1 MSTTKQPPTSVNQ
14 EPPAP
19 LPFRWLAA
27 VVLGGVA
34 FVLYWVTLSR
44 GAFPGLPAKSLV
56 WQLQLDVRPWLLDSL
71 WGYLVLGLSHLP
83 GGGVAFWTGI
93 SSAFFG
99 ALCVVLLTLLT
110 MRLRHSVHDPHD
122 PAEVGREAQGR
133 LLAGIVAGLFLVG
146 SIPFWILANRSLP
159 GTFHLLMLLGATF
172 LFSEYQRTGRVGL
185 LHALGLLYGIGI
197 SEFATFWMFAPLAAL
212 LVVRAMLQRAEFSV
226 RVLVRTG
233 LCVLPGLLLYP
244 LNAWWMFQDPG
255 VHLRGFGSLWS
266 VVWYT
271 WRDQW
276 HLIANAPQTSGFLLV
291 MCLTIVPWGILFLMR
306 SKKAPWR
313 HSAWQVFLRALVLA
327 VAVATLF
334 DAAVSP
340 WHYFGMQYL
349 MATPYLIL
357 AVCAGYVAGEFWVM
371 GQTRSHRNAGIGQ
384 PLRRLLAGLSLLLPL
399 VGVAA
404 IVQNYPVA
412 DGRFGTRLEALAN
425 ETLDALDGRD
435 VLLSDGVMDD
445 VLRLRSWERKLPV
458 HIVPL
463 RNTDSQ
469 LYRQYL
475 ALTFNSERQ
484 QSLLYI
490 SFPAFMQEFIAA
502 DENLQRLAAI
512 DYADPLREYGYLAPD
527 RMLYRAEAREQ
538 NIDLPALVARQQP
551 FWAAMEAFAAQ
562 PENAR
567 NPAVGFQQYLLRL
580 TSKVAN
586 NIGCMQV
593 ERGDNAGALATF
605 QQARRLYPDNISAL
619 LNLLTI
625 AQTEKLPASE
635 EYTAQWDEFKER
647 HNLDSRV
654 MWSLAALY
662 GYVYNPGY
670 LVRQGMMWAVSGK
683 PRLAEAEL
691 RHAAGRQGVNAAV
704 KAFLGRAYLHSQ
716 DLQRSAE
723 YYREAT
729 RENPQDARSL
739 LMLAEIA
746 MRDERYDEADEWLQK
761 VEAAGVPA
769 DRLRFERIALVYL
782 RGDAEQ
788 ALQQL
793 LGLVQKE
800 KENVRAWAL
809 LAMLTSDAPD
819 PTLHQRAIK
828 ALKELQGT
836 SADVRLLLAELD
848 IKQQNWPAARDKLEQ
863 LTRTN
868 PRNVRAWELLVE
880 VDFRERKR
888 DLADDH
894 VRSLLTLSPNNYT
907 GNLLLGSLQYARGQF
922 SLAESSYRA
931 ALLVRRDPAALND
944 LAYLL
949 MVNKPAAWGEARA
962 LIEEALAMQPD
973 NRVIFLSTRSELNLR
988 EGRLD
993 EAEDDLQQ
1001 VLTAMPNQAAALLL
1015 AAELYAARAAEL
1027 AAAGDAAAAQRQR
1040 AVALEMAQSLKDR
1053 QNELSLEQ
1061 QQHLHGLLDA
1071 KP

>member
-1 MSTTKQPPTSVNQ
+1 MSNTKQLPTSERQ
-14 EPPAP
+14 EPPRL

-27 VVLGGVA
+27 IGLGGVA
-34 FVLYWVTLSR
+34 LVLYLATLSR

-56 WQLQLDVRPWLLDSL
+56 WQLQLDIRPLLLDSL
-71 WGYLVLGLSHLP
+71 WGYLVWALSYLP
-83 GGGVAFWTGI
+83 GGSVAFWVGV
-93 SSAFFG
+93 SSAVFG
-99 ALCVVLLTLLT
+99 ALCVVLLSLLT
-110 MRLRHSVHDPHD
+110 MRLRYSLHDQHD
-122 PAEVGREAQGR
+122 PAEVRREAQAS
-133 LLAGIVAGLFLVG
+133 LLAGVVAGLFLMG

-159 GTFHLLMLLGATF
+159 GAFHLLLLLSATF
-172 LFSEYQRTGRVGL
+172 LFSEYQRTGRVGFL
-185 LHALGLLYGIGI
+185 YALGLLYGVGI
-197 SEFATFWMFAPLAAL
+197 SEFATFWMFAPLTAL
-212 LVVRAMLQRAEFSV
+212 LVVRAMLQRAEFSM

-244 LNAWWMFQDPG
+244 LNAWWMFQAPG
-255 VHLRGFGSLWS
+255 VSLRGFGSLWS

-291 MCLTIVPWGILFLMR
+291 MCLTVIPWGILFLMR
-306 SKKAPWR
+306 SKKPAWR
-313 HSAWQVFLRALVLA
+313 HSAWQVFLRVLVLA
-327 VAVATLF
+327 VAVATLY

-340 WHYFGMQYL
+340 WHFFGMQYL
-349 MATPYLIL
+349 MATPYVIL
-357 AVCAGYVAGEFWVM
+357 AACAGYVAGEFWVM
-371 GQTRSHRNAGIGQ
+371 GQTREHRNAGIGQ
-384 PLRRLLAGLSLLLPL
+384 PLRRVMAGVGLLLP
-399 VGVAA
+399 VAA
-404 IVQNYPVA
+404 VAALVLNQPVA
-412 DGRFGTRLEALAN
+412 DGRFGSRLERLAD

-435 VLLSDGVMDD
+435 VLLSDGIMDD
-445 VLRLRSWERKLPV
+445 MLRLRAWERGLPV
-458 HIVPL
+458 HVVPL
-463 RNTDSQ
+463 RNTDTQ

-484 QSLLYI
+484 QSLLQI

-502 DENLQRLAAI
+502 DENLRRLASI
-512 DYADPLREYGYLAPD
+512 DFTDPLREYGYLEPD
-527 RMLYRAEAREQ
+527 RMLYRAEVTEQ
-538 NIDLPALVARQQP
+538 DIDLPALVERQKP
-551 FWAAMEAFAAQ
+551 FWAEMEEWAAL
-562 PENAR
+562 NLADR
-567 NPAVGFQQYLLRL
+567 NPAAGFRQYLLRL

-593 ERGDNAGALATF
+593 ERGDKTGALATF
-605 QQARRLYPDNISAL
+605 QQARRLFPDNISAL

-625 AQTEKLPASE
+625 AQTEKLPEEA
-635 EYTAQWDEFKER
+635 EYTALWDEFKAR
-647 HNLDSRV
+647 HMDSRV
-654 MWSLAALY
+654 MWALSALY
-662 GYVYNPGY
+662 GYVYNAGY
-670 LVRQGMMWAVSGK
+670 LVRHGMMWAVSGK

-691 RHAAGRQGVNAAV
+691 RRAAGRQGVNAAV
-704 KAFLGRAYLHSQ
+704 KAFLGRAYLQGQ
-716 DLQRSAE
+716 DLQRSTE
-723 YYREAT
+723 YYREAIQ
-729 RENPQDARSL
+729 ENPQDARSL

-746 MRDERYDEADEWLQK
+746 LREEHYDEAEEWLQK

-769 DRLRFERIALVYL
+769 DRLRFERTALTCL
-782 RGDAEQ
+782 RGDTDRAM
-788 ALQQL
+788 QQL
-793 LGLVQKE
+793 LDLVNKE
-800 KENVRAWAL
+800 KDNVRAWAL

-819 PTLHQRAIK
+819 PTLHQRAVK

-836 SADVRLLLAELD
+836 STDVRLLLAELD
-848 IKQQNWPAARDKLEQ
+848 INQQNWAAARDKLEQ

-894 VRSLLTLSPNNYT
+894 VRSLLTLSPQNYT

-931 ALLVRRDPAALND
+931 ALRVRRDPAALND

-949 MVNKPAAWGEARA
+949 LINKPAAWGEARA
-962 LIEEALAMQPD
+962 LVEEALAAQPA
-973 NRVIFLSTRSELNLR
+973 NKIVFLSTRSELNLR

-1027 AAAGDAAAAQRQR
+1027 AAAGDAAGAKRQQAA
-1040 AVALEMAQSLKDR
+1040 ALDLANSLKDR

-1061 QQHLHGLLDA
+1061 QQHLYGLLDA